1 MRVVTTCKA
10 CRRLGVS
17 VCGREK
23 CAVRRKPYPPGI
35 HGKSFRR
42 GLSEYGTQLR
52 EKQKI
57 RLTYGLRERQF
68 QNLVTSAF
76 AQKSISSPDA
86 VLRLLEMRL
95 DNVTYRLGLAPTRA
109 AARQLVNHG
118 HLFINSRRVN
128 IPSYRVNVGD
138 EIKIRPQS
146 VQKGAFANLEIT
158 LKKHSVPSW
167 LAFDMQRMT
176 GKVVSY
182 PPAETLEELGKG
194 FTISAVI
201 EYYSR

>member
-23 CAVRRKPYPPGI
+23 CAVKRKPYPPGI

-42 GLSEYGTQLR
+42 GISEYGTQLR

-68 QNLVTSAF
+68 KNLVTNAF
-76 AQKSISSPDA
+76 AQKSVSAPDA
-86 VLRLLEMRL
+86 ILRSLEMRL
-95 DNVTYRLGLAPTRA
+95 DNVAYRLGLAPTRGA
-109 AARQLVNHG
+109 SRQLVGHG
-118 HLFINSRRVN
+118 HLFVNGIRVT
-128 IPSYRVNVGD
+128 IPSYIVSVGD

-146 VQKGAFANLEIT
+146 ATKGLFT
-158 LKKHSVPSW
+158 DS
-167 LAFDMQRMT
+167 
-176 GKVVSY
+176 
-182 PPAETLEELGKG
+182 PASRPLWSELY
-194 FTISAVI
+194 IS
-201 EYYSR
+201 